1 MANDDDFFSSTTTHA
16 VSGAHMG
23 EPDGAVD
30 FAAAIAS
37 RFGSASML
45 TAKLPADVPTPAP
58 APPKNDVPD
67 DFAAA
72 IANRF
77 GSANMLTA
85 KLPAS
90 LPKPQQ
96 SQSPSPMLRMPSSPM
111 AKLQITNSAPLDI
124 TTVRPSDLDSWL
136 FDESTAARTLV
147 VDIRPHAAY
156 ANARLPK
163 AVSLSVPSTLLK
175 RPLFSL
181 ERLCEM
187 LPTPSA
193 RARFS
198 AWKTAS
204 RILVYDADSAH
215 IPETSN
221 IFGLLR
227 KFKNDKFAGELAWLQ
242 GGFQQVWKERRSVVD
257 DKPPQGTDD
266 PDEEDETSSDDR
278 VLRTKR
284 LPMAAFTLT
293 STTQNRPKRQ
303 GPGRTNL
310 TLSEM
315 HTPSAVAP
323 PPPASS
329 ANPFFDNIRQN
340 AELSHGITERIPL
353 RIPRRVRRR
362 INDLPFTWLQEIA
375 RRAATLPRAASH
387 PAPRRDAYSSTS
399 ESEDDTADEP
409 DPNDVEEGMEA
420 LAMQFYRI
428 EVAEQR
434 RMMNIMEH
442 HTRESNT
449 PQASRDSKPDDSDS
463 CVSFSKGDR
472 MFPYSIIAG
481 VEKGSKNRYRNIW
494 PFEHARVRLRGRKRN
509 RKLQSQPSSG
519 HISEHEHSPSRE
531 QFAQKTPRAT
541 QPLLSLPPS
550 PGGDSDDYVNASH
563 VQPLGTTK
571 RYIATQGPLPDTFA
585 DFWTLVWQQNVHV
598 IVMLTR
604 EIEGSM
610 IKCGSY
616 WTENSYGPLRLKL
629 VSSTGGSGVESD
641 NIVKPSPQSGGF
653 FTFQPPTPKGVRP
666 RQIKRVFEL
675 RHTKY
680 PRAGARKVVQI
691 QYLEWPD
698 MNVPDDPRGVL
709 ELIKEVDQ
717 CSAQAKAES
726 MSQAAVDN
734 DAQGEESDDSCDPR
748 TGICRD
754 PKGIMMNPPVLL
766 HCSAGVGR
774 TGGFIAVDA
783 VLDGMR
789 RELRKRRND
798 ALVNAG
804 MVLSPMSPTVPLND
818 RDGDVTMADGVK
830 NSTQAST
837 SVACHRGDMSSATSA
852 APHDG
857 ERDTEHDIE
866 MKNNDEV
873 GATTA
878 GPHVVHVPVA
888 TVEQRQVGNFDG
900 WDGHKISPPDLMQ
913 VDGEEY
919 HHKKGRE
926 GTRRWVEDVTAQTGL
941 GASADEPGAP
951 VGASSAS
958 PPSRG
963 SVSNSASAGSSTTSD
978 ESSFGFKTNARR
990 ARSGSLHGTSSP
1002 LTSGDSDAAGQPGRQ
1017 GGEDGAQRARTS
1029 SVPSTLRPKLNGLNG
1044 GTLGSSP
1051 LATASTPFLGAG
1063 QKTPGGFFA
1072 VPALPANA
1080 NPSALSHST
1089 SPGSTDAPSPPT
1101 RANSG
1106 SGSGTG
1112 SGSGSN
1118 GSVPPSTDRSFSSPT
1133 PASASPHE
1141 SERRLSEPF
1150 SAMNSMDLT
1159 MPSTQ
1164 TSQAQASQE
1173 KTAGEK
1179 KERKGRHSRR
1189 PSMSYVDYKQPRKL
1203 HDDASPP
1210 PLSSFDDPIC
1220 EVVQDMREQRMSL
1233 CQSLRQYVFVHA
1245 AVIEGALMIVDEE
1258 REDAQRRG
1266 AAMVSQRSIR
1276 SLPGGMRGISDE
1288 LLRRP
1293 SSVATTTQRPA
1304 SSNAQTP
1311 RPTLRAMDVSDNSS
1325 TTTTSTGKRG
1335 ASPTELRKEDVRGEV
1350 RLSKR
1355 PSLKRKAPSQ
1365 SPGADKEMQVE
1376 HPHPRQLYRPP
1387 STGTRLS
1394 QVAQGVSS
1402 GSQKSGSPSPR
1413 SLKSGGHPPP

>member
-1 MANDDDFFSSTTTHA
+1 MGNDDDDFFSSTTTHA
-16 VSGAHMG
+16 VSGAHTS
-23 EPDGAVD
+23 EPDGALD

-37 RFGSASML
+37 RFGSTSML

-58 APPKNDVPD
+58 AAPKVDASD

-72 IANRF
+72 IASRF
-77 GSANMLTA
+77 GSTNMITT
-85 KLPAS
+85 KLPAAM
-90 LPKPQQ
+90 PKAQ
-96 SQSPSPMLRMPSSPM
+96 SSSPMLRMPSSPM
-111 AKLQITNSAPLDI
+111 SKLQITNSIPLDI
-124 TTVRPSDLDSWL
+124 TTVRPADLDSWL
-136 FDESTAARTLV
+136 FDESSRTLV

-198 AWKTAS
+198 AWKTAN
-204 RILVYDADSAH
+204 RILVYDADSTH

-242 GGFQQVWKERRSVVD
+242 GGFQQVWKDRRSIVD
-257 DKPPQGTDD
+257 EKPPQGTGD
-266 PDEEDETSSDDR
+266 PDEEDEMCADDR

-293 STTQNRPKRQ
+293 STTQNRPKR
-303 GPGRTNL
+303 NHL

-315 HTPSAVAP
+315 NTPSAAITAP

-353 RIPRRVRRR
+353 RLPRRVRRR

-375 RRAATLPRAASH
+375 RRAATLPRTAPH
-387 PAPRRDAYSSTS
+387 PTPRRDAYSSTS

-449 PQASRDSKPDDSDS
+449 PQASRDNRLEDGSSAADRKA
-463 CVSFSKGDR
+463 GR

-494 PFEHARVRLRGRKRN
+494 PFEHAR
-509 RKLQSQPSSG
+509 PSST
-519 HISEHEHSPSRE
+519 HLSENEH
-531 QFAQKTPRAT
+531 
-541 QPLLSLPPS
+541 PPS
-550 PGGDSDDYVNASH
+550 GSQTSSLHPRLANPSSPGSDGDDYVNASH

-616 WTENSYGPLRLKL
+616 WTENAYGPLRLKL

-641 NIVKPSPQSGGF
+641 NIVKPTPQSGGF
-653 FTFQPPTPKGVRP
+653 FTFQPPSPKGTRP
-666 RQIKRVFEL
+666 RQVKRIFEL

-717 CSAQAKAES
+717 CAAQARAEAV
-726 MSQAAVDN
+726 SQAVAN
-734 DAQGEESDDSCDPR
+734 SDAQDTDSDDSCDPR
-748 TGICRD
+748 TGVCRD
-754 PKGIMMNPPVLL
+754 PKGILMNPPILL

-789 RELRKRRND
+789 RELRKRRLD
-798 ALVNAG
+798 ALAHDG
-804 MVLSPMSPTVPLND
+804 LLLPLSPAGPVND
-818 RDGDVTMADGVK
+818 RDGDVTMADREPDDVK
-830 NSTQAST
+830 APAQNPSSFALTHANGP
-837 SVACHRGDMSSATSA
+837 GDHNMNEA
-852 APHDG
+852 ARDG
-857 ERDTEHDIE
+857 ERAARHVMQPDY
-866 MKNNDEV
+866 NDEV
-873 GATTA
+873 AAQTA
-878 GPHVVHVPVA
+878 GSHVVHVPVA
-888 TVEQRQVGNFDG
+888 TDEQRQGSNVDA
-900 WDGHKISPPDLMQ
+900 WDGGYKTSPSDSMQ

-919 HHKKGRE
+919 HHKQGRE
-926 GTRRWVEDVTAQTGL
+926 GTRKWVDEVSAQTG
-941 GASADEPGAP
+941 
-951 VGASSAS
+951 VGATVNGDADH
-958 PPSRG
+958 
-963 SVSNSASAGSSTTSD
+963 SVAPAAGSSTSD
-978 ESSFGFKTNARR
+978 ESSFGFKTNMRR
-990 ARSGSLHGTSSP
+990 ARSGSLLGTSTMGTSS
-1002 LTSGDSDAAGQPGRQ
+1002 DSDANGQVRDLARRQ
-1017 GGEDGAQRARTS
+1017 AGEDGSQRVRTA
-1029 SVPSTLRPKLNGLNG
+1029 SVPSTLRPKVNGTANG
-1044 GTLGSSP
+1044 ALCSSP
-1051 LATASTPFLGAG
+1051 LAAASTPSFLGAG
-1063 QKTPGGFFA
+1063 NT
-1072 VPALPANA
+1072 
-1080 NPSALSHST
+1080 
-1089 SPGSTDAPSPPT
+1089 PGSTFAIPSAPATAGPSPLSHALSSGSKAPAHPARLGFGST
-1101 RANSG
+1101 SASG
-1106 SGSGTG
+1106 SGSG
-1112 SGSGSN
+1112 SGSIVSM
-1118 GSVPPSTDRSFSSPT
+1118 PPTTDRSFSSPT
-1133 PASASPHE
+1133 PASASPNGSDHH
-1141 SERRLSEPF
+1141 SEPR
-1150 SAMNSMDLT
+1150 SAMNSMDVAPTLKSPRRDPT
-1159 MPSTQ
+1159 DSV
-1164 TSQAQASQE
+1164 A
-1173 KTAGEK
+1173 AGKPAEDHQVSK
-1179 KERKGRHSRR
+1179 DRRSSRR

-1210 PLSSFDDPIC
+1210 LLSSFDDPIS

-1258 REDAQRRG
+1258 REHAKLRA
-1266 AAMVSQRSIR
+1266 AAMVSQRPIR
-1276 SLPGGMRGISDE
+1276 SLPSSMRGNSDE

-1293 SSVATTTQRPA
+1293 SSLATPTPRPTG
-1304 SSNAQTP
+1304 SSTQTP
-1311 RPTLRAMDVSDNSS
+1311 RPALRSVDVSDTSS
-1325 TTTTSTGKRG
+1325 TTTASTGKRG
-1335 ASPTELRKEDVRGEV
+1335 ASPTELRKEDMRGEV

-1365 SPGADKEMQVE
+1365 TPGTGKDKQSE
-1376 HPHPRQLYRPP
+1376 HPHSRQLYRPP
-1387 STGTRLS
+1387 STGMRLS
-1394 QVAQGVSS
+1394 QVSQGVASASQASS
-1402 GSQKSGSPSPR
+1402 SPSPR
-1413 SLKSGGHPPP
+1413 SLKTGQQAPL